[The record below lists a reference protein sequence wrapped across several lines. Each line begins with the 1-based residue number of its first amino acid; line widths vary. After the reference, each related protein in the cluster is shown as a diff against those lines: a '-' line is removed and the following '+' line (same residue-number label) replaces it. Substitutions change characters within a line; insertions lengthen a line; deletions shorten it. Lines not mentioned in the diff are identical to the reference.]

1 MYIEEQVLVIFPFFA
16 INYILN
22 KIILNF
28 TIKNFSYILYNS
40 SSIFFEG
47 AIVGKI
53 KGNIK
58 VKKFIICLHQ
68 KELHQKT
75 RKSKG

>member
-1 MYIEEQVLVIFPFFA
+1 MKIKKKIKTFQRILSLIF
-16 INYILN
+16 ILN

-47 AIVGKI
+47 AIFGKI